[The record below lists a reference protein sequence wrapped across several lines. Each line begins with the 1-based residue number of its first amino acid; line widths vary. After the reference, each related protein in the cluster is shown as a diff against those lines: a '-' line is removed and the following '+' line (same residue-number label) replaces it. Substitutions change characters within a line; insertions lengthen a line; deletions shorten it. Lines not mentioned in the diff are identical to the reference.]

1 LKRYGRISGKCYLYL
16 APHTHS
22 FAHRRVIYARLFEG
36 SMVLLGEG
44 IKNILL
50 TPKWR
55 AKKQEERMIA
65 RKTEEMKKKL
75 KKRAERAGWIAGDT
89 SLSDLSI
96 EELS

>member
-1 LKRYGRISGKCYLYL
+1 
-16 APHTHS
+16 
-22 FAHRRVIYARLFEG
+22 
-36 SMVLLGEG
+36 
-44 IKNILL
+44 
-50 TPKWR
+50 
-55 AKKQEERMIA
+55 MIA